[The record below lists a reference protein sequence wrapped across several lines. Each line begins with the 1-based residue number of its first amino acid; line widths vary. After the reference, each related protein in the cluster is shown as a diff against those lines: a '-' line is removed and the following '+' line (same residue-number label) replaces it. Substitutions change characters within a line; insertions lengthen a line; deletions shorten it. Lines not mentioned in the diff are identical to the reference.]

1 VTAVNPLDISAVRAR
16 FPALARTHE
25 GVPVAYLDGPGG
37 SQVVDTAI
45 TEMNRY
51 LAGGVANLHG
61 AFATSEET
69 DRLLL
74 EARSGAAALLGARAD
89 EVAFGQN
96 MTSLAFAVASAL
108 GPSWRPA
115 DNIVVTELDHRAN
128 VDPWLRA
135 AGLAGA
141 QTRWLPVDIERVT
154 LDLSRLDELI
164 TPRTRLVALGR
175 ASNAVGTITDIR
187 PIADM
192 AHARGALVV
201 VDAVHA
207 VPHLVTDRVALG
219 ADVLFCSAYKFFGPH
234 LGMAAIGQGAW
245 DRLDVAK
252 VAPSPATAP
261 DKLETGT
268 QNHEGLA
275 GLLGALE
282 FIGSLGTGD
291 DPRARLTS
299 GMELIRAH
307 EDHLGREFR
316 RALGGVPGLRLYA
329 PPEDVAATPTFS
341 FTIAGNSPRAI
352 AAHLARHG
360 VFVGDGN
367 FYASTLD
374 ERLGTS
380 GTGGWT
386 RVGLAPYTTADE
398 LARCLA
404 ALHDLADMPPREQQ
418 AMSRVVQTAERR
430 H

>member
-1 VTAVNPLDISAVRAR
+1 MDISTVRSR
-16 FPALARTHE
+16 FPALTRTHE
-25 GVPVAYLDGPGG
+25 GIPVAYLDGPGG
-37 SQVVDTAI
+37 SQVVDSAI
-45 TEMNRY
+45 AAMNRY

-74 EARSGAAALLGARAD
+74 DARAGAAALLGATPD

-108 GPSWRPA
+108 GPTWRPG

-135 AGLAGA
+135 ARRAGA
-141 QTRWLPVDIERVT
+141 EARWIAVDSERLT

-164 TPRTRLVALGR
+164 TDRTRLVAVGR

-187 PIADM
+187 PIADA
-192 AHARGALVV
+192 AHARGALLA

-207 VPHLVTDRVALG
+207 VPHLAIDRDALG
-219 ADVLFCSAYKFFGPH
+219 ADFLFCSAYKFFGPH
-234 LGMAAIGQGAW
+234 LGMVAIGREVF
-245 DRLDVAK
+245 DRIDVARLE
-252 VAPSPATAP
+252 PSPSTAP

-275 GLLGALE
+275 GLLGALD
-282 FIGSLGTGD
+282 FVGSIGAGAD
-291 DPRARLTS
+291 RRARLLS
-299 GMELIRAH
+299 GMEVIRAH

-316 RALGGVPGLRLYA
+316 RAIRGVPGLRLLA
-329 PPEDVAATPTFS
+329 PPDDVAATPTFA
-341 FTIAGNSPRAI
+341 FTLRGYTPRAV
-352 AAHLARHG
+352 ATELARHG
-360 VFVGDGN
+360 VFVGDGS

-374 ERLGTS
+374 ERLGTAAA
-380 GTGGWT
+380 GGWT

-404 ALHDLADMPPREQQ
+404 VLEHLAARVPR
-418 AMSRVVQTAERR
+418 AAGSAVAGTGG
-430 H
+430 